1 MGTILLSPPIAF
13 LIFLVLSLGVS
24 ASGRIIAAKGKESP
38 GKTKSYAC
46 GEDMP
51 ENQGQ
56 PEYSQFFKFAF
67 FFTLMHVVV
76 LIVATDPA
84 GISLMSGLFL
94 VVTVASLFLLFRKDK
109 VKNS

>member
-1 MGTILLSPPIAF
+1 MSTFLLAPPIAF
-13 LIFLVLSLGVS
+13 LIFLVLSAGISLTGKLV
-24 ASGRIIAAKGKESP
+24 AAKGVESP

-51 ENQGQ
+51 ENKGQ

-76 LIVATDPA
+76 LIVATDPS
-84 GISLMSGLFL
+84 GISLMSGLYL
-94 VVTVASLFLLFRKDK
+94 IVTVASLFMLFRR
-109 VKNS
+109 

>member
-1 MGTILLSPPIAF
+1 MNTVLLAPPIAF
-13 LIFLVLSLGVS
+13 LIFLVLSLSISLTGK
-24 ASGRIIAAKGKESP
+24 IIAAKGVDSP

-84 GISLMSGLFL
+84 GISLMSGLYF
-94 VVTVASLFLLFRKDK
+94 VVTVASLFMLFRGEK
-109 VKNS
+109 

>member
-1 MGTILLSPPIAF
+1 MSTFLLAPPIAF
-13 LIFLVLSLGVS
+13 LIFLVLALSISFTGKVV
-24 ASGRIIAAKGKESP
+24 AAKGVDSP

-76 LIVATDPA
+76 LMVATDPS
-84 GISLMSGLFL
+84 GISVMSGLYL
-94 VVTVASLFLLFRKDK
+94 IVTVVSLFMLFRR
-109 VKNS
+109 

>member
-1 MGTILLSPPIAF
+1 MNMNTVLLAPPIAF
-13 LIFLVLSLGVS
+13 LIFLVLSLSISLTGK
-24 ASGRIIAAKGKESP
+24 IIAAKGVDSP

-84 GISLMSGLFL
+84 GISLMSGLYL
-94 VVTVASLFLLFRKDK
+94 AVTVASLFMLFR
-109 VKNS
+109 

>member
-1 MGTILLSPPIAF
+1 MSTFLLAPPLAF
-13 LIFLVLSLGVS
+13 LIFLALS
-24 ASGRIIAAKGKESP
+24 ASISLTGKLIAAKGVESP

-51 ENQGQ
+51 ENKGQ

-76 LIVATDPA
+76 LIVATDPS
-84 GISLMSGLFL
+84 GISLMSGLYL
-94 VVTVASLFLLFRKDK
+94 VVTVASLFMLFRR
-109 VKNS
+109 